1 MRPDDFDAELRRLE
15 LYHTLRVV
23 PDAWAVLRVDGR
35 SFSRFTES
43 RFDKPFDPRM
53 SALMRTTAEAL
64 LVELGGLYA
73 YTESDEISVLLAR
86 DFDLFDRELEK
97 LVSISA
103 AIASSTFSLAAGERA
118 CFDSRVWVGV
128 TDQRVVDYFLWRQ
141 ADATRCALNGWC
153 YWTLRKEG
161 QTVAQATAA
170 LEGQSVGWK
179 NELLFQ
185 RGINFNELPAWQRR
199 GVGLRWETY
208 DKPAVNPKTGEE
220 VTAQRRRVAVVDE
233 LPMKEEYARWL
244 RGLLGISD

>member
-1 MRPDDFDAELRRLE
+1 MI
-15 LYHTLRVV
+15 
-23 PDAWAVLRVDGR
+23 RVDGR

-64 LVELGGLYA
+64 LVELAGSTPTPRA
-73 YTESDEISVLLAR
+73 TRSR
-86 DFDLFDRELEK
+86 EK

-103 AIASSTFSLAAGERA
+103 AIASSTFSLAVGERA
-118 CFDSRVWVGV
+118 CFDSRVWVGA

-153 YWTLRKEG
+153 YWMLRKEG
-161 QTVAQATAA
+161 QTVAQATAT
-170 LEGQSVGWK
+170 LERQSVGWK

-208 DKPAVNPKTGEE
+208 DKPAVNPKTGEA
-220 VTAQRRRVAVVDE
+220 VTATRRRVAVVEE

-244 RGLLGISD
+244 RELLGIRD